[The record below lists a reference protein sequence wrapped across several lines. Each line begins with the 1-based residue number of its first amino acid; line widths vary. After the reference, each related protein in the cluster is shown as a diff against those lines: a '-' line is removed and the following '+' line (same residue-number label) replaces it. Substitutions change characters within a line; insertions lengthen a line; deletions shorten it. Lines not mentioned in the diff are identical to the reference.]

1 MKYLKTYKKI
11 ILYFITAITTI
22 VLFFTLYYFH
32 KTNIISTL
40 EIKISPT
47 QSYLANQIDIKA
59 FGTLNRSFDMVYND
73 STKAWN
79 TKDLYLNRIE
89 IKIPKHINKND
100 SFLLMIN
107 NKSIT
112 SYQSGIENRENETD
126 HITIIKD
133 LYSVNFGDKFVYF
146 TVFYFKRLIAINF
159 IFKKYI
165 TLILYLTMLIIVFFK
180 VLKTKKNDNK
190 SFAKNGTNNE
200 N

>member
-1 MKYLKTYKKI
+1 MRYLKTYKKI

-47 QSYLANQIDIKA
+47 QSYFANQINIKA
-59 FGTLNRSFDMVYND
+59 YGTLNRSFDMVYNE
-73 STKAWN
+73 STKTWN
-79 TKDLYLNRIE
+79 TEALYLNRIE
-89 IKIPKHINKND
+89 IEIPKHINESD

-133 LYSVNFGDKFVYF
+133 LYSVNFGDKFIYF